1 LFAFVFVFYFT
12 AEFYMSNEYL
22 LQRLEKIDF
31 STGDGAGSR
40 NYIYGSILDAWLTTE
55 NFLNLLFG
63 FGFAGSLKLT
73 NGMFAH
79 NDWLELLS
87 NFGLLGITIYLSL
100 FVSLFLYIKYRMT
113 GLNKIILFCIMSLW
127 LISTLFSMNYI
138 SGSSYFQ
145 TIIIAYLVGNN
156 EMCIKTVLKF

>member
-1 LFAFVFVFYFT
+1 ILLFFIIQGAKRGAVLLGFIGLMFFFYYQLKSIDPSKRFKGYVFALFAFVFVFYFT

-73 NGMFAH
+73 NGMFA
-79 NDWLELLS
+79 
-87 NFGLLGITIYLSL
+87 
-100 FVSLFLYIKYRMT
+100 
-113 GLNKIILFCIMSLW
+113 
-127 LISTLFSMNYI
+127 
-138 SGSSYFQ
+138 
-145 TIIIAYLVGNN
+145 
-156 EMCIKTVLKF
+156 